1 MKNQNKPRKNSNYSF
16 TKIKSTLN
24 TINIFISIQLD
35 CKSYVKYLGLRSYK
49 SLTFEIHINHI
60 IGKSHMQLYKLFPI
74 FNNNQK

>member
-35 CKSYVKYLGLRSYK
+35 CKSYVKYLGLRSIDN
-49 SLTFEIHINHI
+49 IHNFSHI
-60 IGKSHMQLYKLFPI
+60 YWVNVLLKYDI
-74 FNNNQK
+74 